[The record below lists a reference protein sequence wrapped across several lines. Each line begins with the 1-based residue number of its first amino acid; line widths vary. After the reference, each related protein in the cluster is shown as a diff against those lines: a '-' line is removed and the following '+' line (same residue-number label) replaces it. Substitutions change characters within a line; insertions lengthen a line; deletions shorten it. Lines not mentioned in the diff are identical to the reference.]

1 MRGSGMSPTA
11 LLRKLPAAIRV
22 RDTLVRRLRRWL
34 EEVEELSAEI
44 PFDNRSDW
52 IGMTLERF
60 MQDPL
65 CRAKAP
71 YIWGVLQGCALGKVL
86 GLSRVSVMEFGV
98 ASGAGL
104 LSLER
109 IAERAEKSIGIEI
122 EVYGFDTGFG
132 LPKPQD
138 YRDCPNLWL
147 DGQFPMDVE
156 ALSARLRRTSLRL
169 GLIKE
174 TVPAFLQGGHAP
186 VAFAAIDV
194 DLYSSTKEVF
204 QLFQG
209 SYDRLLPR
217 VVCYFDDIMG
227 WTFNEYNGERL
238 AIAEFNVEHAMR
250 KICPLHGLKYF
261 VPTRHRNRAWP
272 ELMFLF
278 HMFDHPLYDQHDV
291 LRKPM
296 LLDINGNLAD
306 WRRTLN
312 IPRHTAP
319 GLSFSQ

>member
-1 MRGSGMSPTA
+1 
-11 LLRKLPAAIRV
+11 LRL
-22 RDTLVRRLRRWL
+22 
-34 EEVEELSAEI
+34 
-44 PFDNRSDW
+44 
-52 IGMTLERF
+52 
-60 MQDPL
+60 
-65 CRAKAP
+65 
-71 YIWGVLQGCALGKVL
+71 
-86 GLSRVSVMEFGV
+86 
-98 ASGAGL
+98 
-104 LSLER
+104 
-109 IAERAEKSIGIEI
+109 
-122 EVYGFDTGFG
+122 
-132 LPKPQD
+132 
-138 YRDCPNLWL
+138 
-147 DGQFPMDVE
+147 
-156 ALSARLRRTSLRL
+156 TSLPV

-278 HMFDHPLYDQHDV
+278 HMFDHPLYNKHDV
-291 LRKPM
+291 LCKPM
-296 LLDINGNLAD
+296 LLDITGNLAN
-306 WRRTLN
+306 WRRTN
-312 IPRHTAP
+312 
-319 GLSFSQ
+319 